1 MTMSLIFRV
10 LDSQVIN
17 GLADDIAVRDE
28 QGTRSYAQLLHESAC
43 IAAGLNHMGIEAGTL
58 VVVDLVPGRHLV
70 TTVLALARLGALP
83 SDVGDFTIQG
93 TPPTL
98 RTPDTEVVWDL
109 LDKAGRTDPAAAPIT
124 DPDGYEQHLRE
135 AYAEIFDA
143 LERGET
149 IS

>member
-1 MTMSLIFRV
+1 MSLVFRV
-10 LDSQVIN
+10 LDAQVIN
-17 GLADDIAVRDE
+17 GLADEIAVSDE

-43 IAAGLNHMGIEAGTL
+43 IASGLNHMGIEAGTS
-58 VVVDLVPGRHLV
+58 VVIDLAPGRHLV

-83 SDVGDFTIQG
+83 ADSGDFTIQG

-109 LDKAGRTDPAAAPIT
+109 LDKAGRTEPAVAPIS
-124 DPDGYEQHLRE
+124 DADGYEASLRE
-135 AYAEIFDA
+135 AYGEIFDA
-143 LERGET
+143 LERGNT